1 MHQQCPT
8 LQLQF
13 YIECNEWQFGV
24 YILMTFFI
32 QFSSQM
38 IPVPN
43 TTIHVH
49 IYNYRHLSII
59 ICVYRTM

>member
-32 QFSSQM
+32 QFSSQI
-38 IPVPN
+38 IPVGRKAPN

-49 IYNYRHLSII
+49 IYNYQLS
-59 ICVYRTM
+59 YEYTDL

>member
-24 YILMTFFI
+24 YILMTFL
-32 QFSSQM
+32 SQM
-38 IPVPN
+38 IPLVGRKAPN

-59 ICVYRTM
+59 I